1 MNDEVEWVPKTR
13 LGVMVSRGE
22 ITDIAEVFRR
32 GFRIMEP
39 EIVDVLLPEL
49 KEEVLDITMVQRMHK
64 SGRRMRF
71 RATVAIGNENG
82 YVGVGKGVA
91 KEVGPAIRKAIKD
104 AKLNIIQVARGCGSW
119 ECGCGTWH
127 SVPFAVTGRAG
138 SVRITLLPAPRG
150 TGLVTNDVSKKIL
163 SLAGIS
169 DVWSKA
175 FGEKRTTINTTRATY
190 EALRN
195 TTRMKLS
202 EMTQKAV
209 GFTVGEV
216 R

>member
-13 LGVMVSRGE
+13 LGEMVSRGE

-39 EIVDVLLPEL
+39 EIVDVLLPGL

-71 RATVAIGNENG
+71 RATVVVGNENG

-138 SVRITLLPAPRG
+138 SVRMTLLPAPRG

-163 SLAGIS
+163 ALAGIS

-190 EALRN
+190 EALRK
-195 TTRMKLS
+195 TTRMKLNES
-202 EMTQKAV
+202 AVKAV
-209 GFTVGEV
+209 GFTVGA

>member
-13 LGVMVSRGE
+13 LGEMVSRGE

-39 EIVDVLLPEL
+39 EIVDVLLPGL

-71 RATVAIGNENG
+71 RATVVVGNENG

-138 SVRITLLPAPRG
+138 SVRMTLLPAPRG
-150 TGLVTNDVSKKIL
+150 TGLVTNDVTKKIL
-163 SLAGIS
+163 ALAGIS

-190 EALRN
+190 EALRK
-195 TTRMKLS
+195 TTKMKLNES
-202 EMTQKAV
+202 AVKAV
-209 GFTVGEV
+209 GFTVGA